1 MLQNFREICMV
12 EGKYMYYYKALFPE
26 VLMNV
31 H

>member
-1 MLQNFREICMV
+1 MQNFCEICML
-12 EGKYMYYYKALFPE
+12 EGKFMYYYKALFPE